1 MRLWLR
7 SLPEWWKEKNLKKE
21 RIAHHP
27 NHTALWRRQRYNI
40 DIATSG
46 TGSLVFIADVTANI
60 SSRIILKYTTL
71 YSQLRLSQMLQ
82 NWLDRA
88 PQCKWIMTRSKLQ
101 EKSSCKSSE
110 KPFKVKLKVWTL
122 ITDWLCDPVW
132 WCAEAKLQ
140 IFCLSPNKYWT

>member
-1 MRLWLR
+1 MNKIIIRMM
-7 SLPEWWKEKNLKKE
+7 EGEKSEEGNDSSSPKSY
-21 RIAHHP
+21 HMCQ
-27 NHTALWRRQRYNI
+27 TWRRQRYNV
-40 DIATSG
+40 DIATNG

-60 SSRIILKYTTL
+60 SSRIILKYRTL
-71 YSQLRLSQMLQ
+71 YSQLRFGQILQ

-88 PQCKWIMTRSKLQ
+88 PQCKWIMTWSKLQ

-122 ITDWLCDPVW
+122 ITHWLCDPVW

-140 IFCLSPNKYWT
+140 IFCLSPKKFWT